1 MMDVRTQKEMQRRSL
16 LNEIE
21 SIENELKRINVY
33 LSTPAGND
41 ESNYVRM
48 IRGKRIYLEIR
59 LDALRESYCR
69 EYGELPE
76 KTG

>member
-16 LNEIE
+16 LNEFE

-41 ESNYVRM
+41 DSKYVRM

-59 LDALRESYCR
+59 LDALRESYSR
-69 EYGELPE
+69 KYGELPE